1 MDNPVE
7 IFQMQETIIRMQS
20 RIIDKLFLQLSQYVT
35 VEELD
40 NCEIV
45 KEINEVA
52 RLRS

>member
-7 IFQMQETIIRMQS
+7 IFQTQEAIIRMQS

-40 NCEIV
+40 DCEIV